1 MRLFYEWGT
10 RQVHKGGEE
19 LCGDNISVSR
29 RLDSVILALSDGLG
43 SGVKAN
49 ILATLTTQIAVRMLE
64 DDLPIGEVVQTL
76 SSTLPVCNVRKVAYS
91 TFAIAQFHTDG
102 NARVVEFDTPPAVL
116 LRRRKVQPIAYEER
130 VLDGKTIREAEL
142 ELQAGDWV
150 VFVSDGV
157 LNAGIGGVYPLGWGW
172 DQAAR
177 FLEKQAHPELTAQ
190 DLAAK
195 VAEAVQE
202 LYAGRPG
209 DDVSVVVIKVRHK
222 QVATVLTGPPARR
235 DGDPERVARFVNR
248 TGRLIV
254 CGGTTAKLVARQ
266 TGQPLE
272 VDLATGT
279 QDVPPI
285 ARMTGMDLVT
295 EGILTLTQVSNLLK
309 AGADRGTVQ
318 YRTDGAAG
326 LLRMLLEVDH
336 VHFMVGQ
343 AVNPAHQNPDLP
355 QQLGIRMSVVRDI
368 GDQLRKREKEVTIEA
383 I

>member
-1 MRLFYEWGT
+1 
-10 RQVHKGGEE
+10 
-19 LCGDNISVSR
+19 
-29 RLDSVILALSDGLG
+29 
-43 SGVKAN
+43 
-49 ILATLTTQIAVRMLE
+49 
-64 DDLPIGEVVQTL
+64 
-76 SSTLPVCNVRKVAYS
+76 
-91 TFAIAQFHTDG
+91 
-102 NARVVEFDTPPAVL
+102 
-116 LRRRKVQPIAYEER
+116 
-130 VLDGKTIREAEL
+130 
-142 ELQAGDWV
+142 
-150 VFVSDGV
+150 
-157 LNAGIGGVYPLGWGW
+157 
-172 DQAAR
+172 
-177 FLEKQAHPELTAQ
+177 
-190 DLAAK
+190 
-195 VAEAVQE
+195 
-202 LYAGRPG
+202 
-209 DDVSVVVIKVRHK
+209 
-222 QVATVLTGPPARR
+222 VLTGPPARR

>member
-1 MRLFYEWGT
+1 MRLYYEWGT
-10 RQVHKGGEE
+10 KQVHKHGEE
-19 LCGDNISVSR
+19 LCGDNIAISR
-29 RLDSVILALSDGLG
+29 GTDFVTLALSDGLG

-49 ILATLTTQIAVRMLE
+49 ILATLTTQIAVRML
-64 DDLPIGEVVQTL
+64 DDGLPIGEVVQTL

-91 TFAIAQFHTDG
+91 TFAIAHFGTEG
-102 NARVVEFDTPPAVL
+102 RARVVEFDSPPAIL
-116 LRRRKVQPIAYEER
+116 LRHRKVQQVPYDER
-130 VLDGKTIREAEL
+130 VLDGKTIHEAEL

-150 VFVSDGV
+150 IFVSDGV

-195 VAEAVQE
+195 VAETVQE

-209 DDVSVVVIKVRHK
+209 DDVSVAVIKVRHK
-222 QVATVLTGPPARR
+222 LVATVLTGPPARR
-235 DGDPERVARFVNR
+235 ESDGDRVSRFLNR

-254 CGGTTAKLVARQ
+254 CGGTTAKLVATQ

-279 QDVPPI
+279 QEVPPI
-285 ARMTGMDLVT
+285 ARIPGIDLAT
-295 EGILTLTQVSNLLK
+295 EGILTLTQVGNLLK

-326 LLRMLLEVDH
+326 LLRILLDVDH
-336 VHFMVGQ
+336 IHFMVGQ

-355 QQLGIRMSVVRDI
+355 QQLGIRMSVVREI
-368 GDQLRKREKEVTIEA
+368 GDELRKREKEVTIEA